1 MVTGDAP
8 GERASA
14 PTSDGIMSSTLESL
28 SNDLAAP
35 VDRAGRVVV
44 AIHARRRIPASGVL
58 WRPGLVVAADH
69 TVHKDDDVRV
79 TLADGTDVRA
89 TVAGRDPSTDLC
101 VLRLPG
107 DAAPGPSAEA
117 AEAAEPAAAATIARA
132 PLRVGQLVLAL
143 GRPGPAVTAS
153 MGIVSA
159 VGPEWRTWRGGRVD
173 QFVRLDV
180 AIYDGFSGGPIV
192 DAAGHVLGVGTSGLA
207 RAAAVAVPAATVDR
221 VADQLLAGGRI
232 RPGYLGV
239 GTQPVKLNDA
249 ARGRL
254 VPVGDRVPEWGLMVV
269 AVEPGAP
276 ADRAGLL
283 LGDLLVALDGQP
295 TADPRDVLAV
305 LGPDTVGRTL
315 HATVLRAGAPITVPI
330 TVGEHPHRS

>member
-1 MVTGDAP
+1 MVTAGAP
-8 GERASA
+8 RERASA
-14 PTSDGIMSSTLESL
+14 PTPDALMASTLESL
-28 SNDLAAP
+28 SNDLAAA
-35 VDRAGRVVV
+35 VERAGRAVV
-44 AIHARRRIPASGVL
+44 AIHARRRIPASGIL

-69 TVHKDDDVRV
+69 TVHKDEDVRV

-89 TVAGRDPSTDLC
+89 TVAGRDASTDLC
-101 VLRLPG
+101 VLRLPESAG
-107 DAAPGPSAEA
+107 AAPSAG
-117 AEAAEPAAAATIARA
+117 EPATISRA

-143 GRPGPAVTAS
+143 GRPGPTVTAS

-180 AIYDGFSGGPIV
+180 AIYDGFSGGPLV
-192 DAAGHVLGVGTSGLA
+192 DAAGHVLGLGTSGLA

-221 VADQLLAGGRI
+221 VTDQLLAGGRM
-232 RPGYLGV
+232 RPGYFGV

-249 ARGRL
+249 ARERL
-254 VPVGDRVPEWGLMVV
+254 APVGDRVPEWGLMVV
-269 AVEPGAP
+269 AVAPGSP
-276 ADRAGLL
+276 AERAGLL
-283 LGDLLVALDGQP
+283 LGDVVVALDGNP

-315 HATVLRAGAPITVPI
+315 QATVIRAGAPITIPI